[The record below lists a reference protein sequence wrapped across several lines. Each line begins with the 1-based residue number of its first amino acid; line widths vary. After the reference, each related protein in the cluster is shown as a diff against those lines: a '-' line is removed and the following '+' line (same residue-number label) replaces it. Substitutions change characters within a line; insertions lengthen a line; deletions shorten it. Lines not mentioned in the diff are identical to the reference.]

1 MLVVR
6 EQQTIKMVVSIHG
19 NEKHKINVIQYNK
32 NDFSLGH
39 GENYLSL
46 VHFMKNWAQRSRE
59 RGEVIDLEFI
69 NLQKIIDNF
78 YWTKPN
84 LLSFNSSGHL
94 LYIVHHLLD
103 TCSMF
108 GFSTIL
114 LPIQYIMISV
124 NINFLS
130 RISRLSMSRYR
141 KKEKKKQ
148 KQMEER
154 GKGRRRKKK

>member
-6 EQQTIKMVVSIHG
+6 EQQIIKMVVSIHG
-19 NEKHKINVIQYNK
+19 NGKHKINIIHYTK

-39 GENYLSL
+39 SENYLSL

-59 RGEVIDLEFI
+59 KDEVIDLEFI

-78 YWTKPN
+78 YWTKTKVY
-84 LLSFNSSGHL
+84 LLSFSSSGPL

-103 TCSMF
+103 TCSIF
-108 GFSTIL
+108 GFLTICHL
-114 LPIQYIMISV
+114 IQCIMILV

-130 RISRLSMSRYR
+130 RVSRLSMLRYR
-141 KKEKKKQ
+141 KKEKKK
-148 KQMEER
+148 
-154 GKGRRRKKK
+154 